1 MKDKD
6 PFGIESLIIWNAALI
21 SGFILIISLGSI
33 VPLFNNVLSSP
44 LRHFAVEVQ

>member
-21 SGFILIISLGSI
+21 SGFILIISLAS
-33 VPLFNNVLSSP
+33 VDPLFNPILSS
-44 LRHFAVEVQ
+44 LSEVFPAKLN